1 MRTDQVQ
8 NVKKVVEAIKN
19 SGRQEHYT
27 HRDVYRPWGL
37 LSSIDDGERYAV
49 KRATVR
55 PGEKLSLQLHHN
67 RAEHWI
73 VVQGTAKVT
82 RGDETFF
89 LTENQSTYLPTG
101 IKHSLENPGKINL
114 ELIEVRSGSYL
125 GEDDIIR
132 FEDRYGRV

>member
-1 MRTDQVQ
+1 MQ
-8 NVKKVVEAIKN
+8 NVKVVETIKKE
-19 SGRQEHYT
+19 GRQEHYT

-55 PGEKLSLQLHHN
+55 PGEKIILTAASQPC
-67 RAEHWI
+67 EHWI

-89 LTENQSTYLPTG
+89 LTETSQHIP
-101 IKHSLENPGKINL
+101 
-114 ELIEVRSGSYL
+114 R
-125 GEDDIIR
+125 D
-132 FEDRYGRV
+132 